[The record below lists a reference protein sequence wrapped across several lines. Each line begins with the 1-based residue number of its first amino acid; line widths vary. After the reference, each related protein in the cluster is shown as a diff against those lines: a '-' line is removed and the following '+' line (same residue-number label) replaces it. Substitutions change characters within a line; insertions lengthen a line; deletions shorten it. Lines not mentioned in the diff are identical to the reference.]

1 MFPRV
6 VLAALLL
13 FTSSALW
20 AQGPEGW
27 PDGTE
32 VPGWWPEAVA
42 LYPDSTVEDV
52 DHAEEKGLPGVDTL
66 VPVAGATVE
75 GIAEWYRA
83 MLEEAG
89 WEVWKLEEITHGLRF
104 TSQKEELDQRIIV
117 QLFRPKHFL
126 FNKSEHP
133 LVKFTVYRSIP

>member
-6 VLAALLL
+6 ALAALLL
-13 FTSSALW
+13 LPSSVLQ
-20 AQGPEGW
+20 AQAPENW
-27 PDGTE
+27 PPGTD

-42 LYPDSTVEDV
+42 LYPGSTIEDV
-52 DHAEEKGLPGVDTL
+52 DHAEEKGLPGVDSL

-89 WEVWKLEEITHGLRF
+89 WEVWELKEITHGLRF
-104 TSQKEELDQRIIV
+104 TSQSKELDKRIIV

-126 FNKSEHP
+126 WNKSEHP